1 MNVKDYRKPEY
12 DIDDLFIE
20 RWSPRAMSGE
30 EISEPELFSLF
41 EAARWAP
48 SSFNAQP
55 WRFLYARKNTKNWD
69 LFYNLMGD
77 FNQSWTKN
85 AAALIVVVSRKNFEH
100 NQKFSRTHSYD
111 TGAAWMS
118 FALQGNLNGLVV
130 HGMAGFDYD
139 KAKNDL
145 KIPDDFEVQ
154 AMIAVG
160 KPGKKEELPEKI
172 QKMEKP
178 NSRKD
183 VSEFVMEG
191 TFNEQ

>member
-1 MNVKDYRKPEY
+1 MNVKEYRKPEY

-55 WRFLYARKNTKNWD
+55 WRFLYARKNTKNWE